1 MIICV
6 IRKMLLSLQ
15 RQLRNISQTQKS
27 ITMATIEEWW
37 EYYKELQEKLK
48 EIQKSNLPKEIKQE
62 LTDIYLDKMSIVKK
76 YFLE

>member
-6 IRKMLLSLQ
+6 IRKILLSLQ

-37 EYYKELQEKLK
+37 EYYKGLQEKLE

>member
-1 MIICV
+1 
-6 IRKMLLSLQ
+6 
-15 RQLRNISQTQKS
+15 
-27 ITMATIEEWW
+27 MATIEEWW
-37 EYYKELQEKLK
+37 EYYKELQEKLE

>member
-6 IRKMLLSLQ
+6 IRKILLSLQ

-37 EYYKELQEKLK
+37 EYYKELQEKLE

>member
-1 MIICV
+1 MIICI

-15 RQLRNISQTQKS
+15 RQLRNISQAQKS

-37 EYYKELQEKLK
+37 EYYKELQEKLE

>member
-1 MIICV
+1 MIICI
-6 IRKMLLSLQ
+6 IRKILLSLQ

-37 EYYKELQEKLK
+37 EYYKELQEKLE